1 MSALTPPDILYKYL
15 PPERLDVLSN
25 GLIRYTQFG
34 AFNDPF
40 DGRPNLA
47 ALSTDGDMKER
58 VAQLIPDEIKRAY
71 GLLPPEKQAQ
81 MPYELFYAIAM
92 WQAKQTGPAVL
103 KNMAALTPFIQSWLR
118 EKLDKHIGA
127 LSLSEVA
134 DNVLMWSHYSLGHA
148 GFALGFDARHPYFN
162 ARLSEVDE
170 FRHLRR
176 VEYRNDRPN
185 APLSDLSGAEMF
197 LVKSTD
203 WAYEKE
209 WRIMRPLADAET
221 VADAQQLPVHLF
233 RYSSD
238 AIKEIIFGAKIL
250 PSTKCALLEVIA
262 AQPYLRHVVL
272 KQAFIDQQVYGM
284 KLREAGFRLKS
295 PE

>member
-1 MSALTPPDILYKYL
+1 MSALTPPEILYKYL

-40 DGRPNLA
+40 DGHPHFT
-47 ALSTDGDMKER
+47 ALSTDDDMKER
-58 VAQLIPDEIKRAY
+58 VAQIIPEEIQRAY
-71 GLLPPEKQAQ
+71 GSLPPEKQSQ
-81 MPYELFYAIAM
+81 TPYELFYAIAM
-92 WQAKQTGPAVL
+92 WQAKQTGPATL
-103 KNMAALTPFIQSWLR
+103 ENMTAITPFIQNWLR
-118 EKLDKHIGA
+118 ENLDKHIGA

-134 DNVLMWSHYSLGHA
+134 NSVLMWSHYAYGHA
-148 GFALGFDARHPYFN
+148 GFVLGFDARHPYFN

-176 VEYRNDRPN
+176 VEYRNERPN
-185 APLSDLSGAEMF
+185 APLSDLSGIEMF

-209 WRIMRPLADAET
+209 WRIMRPLADSEN
-221 VADAQQLPVHLF
+221 VADAQPLSVHLF

-238 AIKEIIFGAKIL
+238 AIKVVVFGARL
-250 PSTKCALLEVIA
+250 LQPTKSALLEVLA
-262 AQPYLRHVVL
+262 AQPALRHVVL
-272 KQAFIDQQVYGM
+272 KQAFIDRQNYRV
-284 KLREAGFRLKS
+284 RLANF
-295 PE
+295 